1 LDIVVVNR
9 RAAMEIWRNT
19 TVETGNW
26 AGIEPMMPAPNRNAV
41 GAWVEL
47 RSEAGVQAQ
56 EVTVGGGHAGGQAL
70 PLHFG
75 LGRADRAEV
84 RVIWP
89 DGTAG
94 PWQVVPLNR
103 VTAIPRGG

>member
-1 LDIVVVNR
+1 
-9 RAAMEIWRNT
+9 
-19 TVETGNW
+19 
-26 AGIEPMMPAPNRNAV
+26 MMPAPNRNAV

-103 VTAIPRGG
+103 VTAIHRGG